1 MKKNRIRKKVVLP
14 CIGIGMMLA
23 LSACDATGQMTGN
36 TSTGSAITA
45 SQATDSSVNGSTT
58 TDIATTTENGKT
70 SISVSGDN
78 ITIKGNGATS
88 TGKTITISEA
98 GSYQFSGSLE
108 EGQIKIDTDGEVK
121 LILDQFSITNSKD
134 APIINEKGT
143 MQILLKENTENK
155 VVDRRSAKEDTDSST
170 NNAGSKTDDSNTS
183 ADSTEFD
190 AAIYSEGDLLLGGQ
204 GSLTVEGGYEDGIHS
219 KSALTMES
227 GTYEITASH
236 HGLNGKKTLTVKDGT
251 YGITTVE
258 DALHSKGDVSVEN
271 GKLAIQAGDDALHA
285 DQTLTVKNGTID
297 IQKSNEGLEGITV
310 NVEGG
315 DISIQS
321 SDDGINGAGES
332 EDGSAVDISVN
343 ISGGKVRIVPGG
355 DGIDSNGDLNVSG
368 GTVVVDGPSDG
379 GNAPIDYD
387 GTATITGGTV
397 FASGNSGMF
406 QGFDE
411 NSSTQSSIIDYL
423 DQNAKAGESITIT
436 DASGK
441 EIFSSSDTTQS
452 FNTFLYS
459 SADLKEGQDYTVKV
473 GSTSKSVTISK
484 KTNTTGTRSQGMGQP
499 PMGDGNGQPPMNG
512 GNGQAPQNGSNK
524 QGMGQPPMEN
534 NQHNGRKQ
542 KNNQGS
548 PQNGMPPMGQGGQ
561 QDRAQ
566 QGMPPMGRGG
576 QQDEAQQGMPP
587 MGQGGQHSLQ
597 DTLFLLEEGEEH
609 ENCLLLGSRTQSG
622 SSPLRSR
629 LGNAITRKVF
639 SLTTGVPIRDTQ
651 TGLRCFGKELIPDL
665 LAIPGNRYEYEMNV
679 LLEFARAGIPILE
692 YPIETIYLNDNA
704 GSHFDTVKDSFRIY
718 GQILKFISTS
728 LLSFLLDFL
737 LYSLCFAYT
746 GQIFLSN
753 AIARILSLHAN
764 FFLNKNFVFAK
775 RQVVHTEDFG
785 GTHGKTHAPFRN
797 YISYLGL
804 ALFLFLINSLLLSG
818 IVNSLNVNAYFAK
831 ILTELAL
838 FRFSYYVQKNLI
850 FNHKENEGR
859 NHVTESPC

>member
-23 LSACDATGQMTGN
+23 LSACDASGQMLGN
-36 TSTGSAITA
+36 TTTGSAITA
-45 SQATDSSVNGSTT
+45 SKVADSLANGST
-58 TDIATTTENGKT
+58 TTTENGKT
-70 SISVSGDN
+70 SITVSGGN
-78 ITIKGNGATS
+78 ISIKGNGATS

-98 GSYQFSGSLE
+98 GSYQLSGSLE
-108 EGQIKIDTDGEVK
+108 EGQIKINTDGEVK

-134 APIINEKGT
+134 APIVNEKG
-143 MQILLKENTENK
+143 MVQILLKENTENK
-155 VVDRRSAKEDTDSST
+155 VVDRRSAKENTDSSA
-170 NNAGSKTDDSNTS
+170 NNAGSKTDDTNTN

-204 GSLTVEGGYEDGIHS
+204 GSLNVEGGYEDGIHS

-271 GKLAIQAGDDALHA
+271 GKMTILAGDDALHA

-343 ISGGKVRIVPGG
+343 ISGGKVKIVPGG
-355 DGIDSNGDLNVSG
+355 DGIDSNGNLNVSG
-368 GTVVVDGPSDG
+368 GTIVVDGPSDG

-436 DASGK
+436 DANGK

-459 SADLKEGQDYTVKV
+459 SADLKEGKKYTVKV
-473 GSTSKSVTISK
+473 GSTSKSVTVSK
-484 KTNTTGTRSQGMGQP
+484 KTNTIGTRSQGMGQP
-499 PMGDGNGQPPMNG
+499 PMGGGNGQPPMNG
-512 GNGQAPQNGSNK
+512 GNGQPPQNGNNK
-524 QGMGQPPMEN
+524 QAMGQPPMGGGMGQPPM
-534 NQHNGRKQ
+534 NG
-542 KNNQGS
+542 G
-548 PQNGMPPMGQGGQ
+548 NGQPP
-561 QDRAQ
+561 
-566 QGMPPMGRGG
+566 
-576 QQDEAQQGMPP
+576 QGMPP
-587 MGQGGQHSLQ
+587 MGQGGPQ
-597 DTLFLLEEGEEH
+597 DMPQQGMPPMEQNQNRNQKQGRKQDR
-609 ENCLLLGSRTQSG
+609 NQSK
-622 SSPLRSR
+622 
-629 LGNAITRKVF
+629 NKKQN
-639 SLTTGVPIRDTQ
+639 Q
-651 TGLRCFGKELIPDL
+651 TNKPSGQSQK
-665 LAIPGNRYEYEMNV
+665 
-679 LLEFARAGIPILE
+679 
-692 YPIETIYLNDNA
+692 
-704 GSHFDTVKDSFRIY
+704 KDS
-718 GQILKFISTS
+718 
-728 LLSFLLDFL
+728 
-737 LYSLCFAYT
+737 
-746 GQIFLSN
+746 
-753 AIARILSLHAN
+753 
-764 FFLNKNFVFAK
+764 
-775 RQVVHTEDFG
+775 
-785 GTHGKTHAPFRN
+785 GKM
-797 YISYLGL
+797 
-804 ALFLFLINSLLLSG
+804 
-818 IVNSLNVNAYFAK
+818 K
-831 ILTELAL
+831 
-838 FRFSYYVQKNLI
+838 K
-850 FNHKENEGR
+850 
-859 NHVTESPC
+859 

>member
-23 LSACDATGQMTGN
+23 LSACDASGQMLGN
-36 TSTGSAITA
+36 TTTGSAITA
-45 SQATDSSVNGSTT
+45 SKVADSLASGSTT
-58 TDIATTTENGKT
+58 TDSATATENGKT
-70 SISVSGDN
+70 SITVSGDN
-78 ITIKGNGATS
+78 ISIKGNGATS

-108 EGQIKIDTDGEVK
+108 EGQIKINTDGEVK

-134 APIINEKGT
+134 APIVNEKGT
-143 MQILLKENTENK
+143 VQILLKENTENK
-155 VVDRRSAKEDTDSST
+155 VADRRSAKEDTDSGAEKS
-170 NNAGSKTDDSNTS
+170 GSQTDDTN
-183 ADSTEFD
+183 ASTDFD

-219 KSALTMES
+219 KTALTMES

-271 GKLAIQAGDDALHA
+271 GKMTILAGDDALHA

-343 ISGGKVRIVPGG
+343 ISGGKVKIVPGG
-355 DGIDSNGDLNVSG
+355 DGIDSNGNLNVSG
-368 GTVVVDGPSDG
+368 GTIVVDGPSDG

-436 DASGK
+436 DANGK
-441 EIFSSSDTTQS
+441 EVFSSSDTTQS

-459 SADLKEGQDYTVKV
+459 SSDLKEGKKYTVKV
-473 GSTSKSVTISK
+473 GSTSKSVTVSK
-484 KTNTTGTRSQGMGQP
+484 KTNTIGTRSQGMGQP

-512 GNGQAPQNGSNK
+512 GNGQPPQ
-524 QGMGQPPMEN
+524 
-534 NQHNGRKQ
+534 
-542 KNNQGS
+542 
-548 PQNGMPPMGQGGQ
+548 GMPPMGQNGP
-561 QDRAQ
+561 QD
-566 QGMPPMGRGG
+566 MP
-576 QQDEAQQGMPP
+576 QQGMPP
-587 MGQGGQHSLQ
+587 MGQGGPQ
-597 DTLFLLEEGEEH
+597 DMPQQGMPPMGQ
-609 ENCLLLGSRTQSG
+609 NQNQNQNQDKNQKQGKNQSKNKNPNRTNKPSGQSQ
-622 SSPLRSR
+622 
-629 LGNAITRKVF
+629 K
-639 SLTTGVPIRDTQ
+639 
-651 TGLRCFGKELIPDL
+651 
-665 LAIPGNRYEYEMNV
+665 
-679 LLEFARAGIPILE
+679 
-692 YPIETIYLNDNA
+692 
-704 GSHFDTVKDSFRIY
+704 KDS
-718 GQILKFISTS
+718 
-728 LLSFLLDFL
+728 
-737 LYSLCFAYT
+737 
-746 GQIFLSN
+746 
-753 AIARILSLHAN
+753 
-764 FFLNKNFVFAK
+764 
-775 RQVVHTEDFG
+775 
-785 GTHGKTHAPFRN
+785 GKM
-797 YISYLGL
+797 
-804 ALFLFLINSLLLSG
+804 
-818 IVNSLNVNAYFAK
+818 K
-831 ILTELAL
+831 
-838 FRFSYYVQKNLI
+838 K
-850 FNHKENEGR
+850 
-859 NHVTESPC
+859 

>member
-23 LSACDATGQMTGN
+23 LSAYDASGQMLGN
-36 TSTGSAITA
+36 TTTGSAITA
-45 SQATDSSVNGSTT
+45 SKVADSLASGSTT
-58 TDIATTTENGKT
+58 TDSATATENGKT
-70 SISVSGDN
+70 SITVSGDN
-78 ITIKGNGATS
+78 ISIKGNGATS

-108 EGQIKIDTDGEVK
+108 EGQIKINTDGEVK

-134 APIINEKGT
+134 APIVNEKGT
-143 MQILLKENTENK
+143 VQILLKENTENK
-155 VVDRRSAKEDTDSST
+155 VADRRSAKEDTDSGAEKS
-170 NNAGSKTDDSNTS
+170 GSKTDDTN
-183 ADSTEFD
+183 ASTDFD

-219 KSALTMES
+219 KTALTMES

-271 GKLAIQAGDDALHA
+271 GKMTILAGDDALHA

-343 ISGGKVRIVPGG
+343 ISGGKVKIVPGG
-355 DGIDSNGDLNVSG
+355 DGIDSNGNLNVSG
-368 GTVVVDGPSDG
+368 GTIVVDGPSDG

-436 DASGK
+436 DANGK

-459 SADLKEGQDYTVKV
+459 SSDLKEGKKYTVKV
-473 GSTSKSVTISK
+473 GSASKSVTVSK
-484 KTNTTGTRSQGMGQP
+484 KTNTIGTQGMGQP
-499 PMGDGNGQPPMNG
+499 PMGGGNGQPPMNG
-512 GNGQAPQNGSNK
+512 GNGQPPQNG
-524 QGMGQPPMEN
+524 N
-534 NQHNGRKQ
+534 N
-542 KNNQGS
+542 
-548 PQNGMPPMGQGGQ
+548 
-561 QDRAQ
+561 
-566 QGMPPMGRGG
+566 
-576 QQDEAQQGMPP
+576 QQGMPP
-587 MGQGGQHSLQ
+587 MGQNGPQDMPQQGKPPMGQGGPQ
-597 DTLFLLEEGEEH
+597 DMPQQGMPPMGQ
-609 ENCLLLGSRTQSG
+609 NQNRNQKQDRKQDRNQSK
-622 SSPLRSR
+622 
-629 LGNAITRKVF
+629 NKNQN
-639 SLTTGVPIRDTQ
+639 Q
-651 TGLRCFGKELIPDL
+651 TNKPSGQSQK
-665 LAIPGNRYEYEMNV
+665 
-679 LLEFARAGIPILE
+679 
-692 YPIETIYLNDNA
+692 
-704 GSHFDTVKDSFRIY
+704 KDS
-718 GQILKFISTS
+718 
-728 LLSFLLDFL
+728 
-737 LYSLCFAYT
+737 
-746 GQIFLSN
+746 
-753 AIARILSLHAN
+753 
-764 FFLNKNFVFAK
+764 
-775 RQVVHTEDFG
+775 
-785 GTHGKTHAPFRN
+785 GK
-797 YISYLGL
+797 
-804 ALFLFLINSLLLSG
+804 
-818 IVNSLNVNAYFAK
+818 VK
-831 ILTELAL
+831 
-838 FRFSYYVQKNLI
+838 K
-850 FNHKENEGR
+850 
-859 NHVTESPC
+859 